1 MLRSS
6 KDIGDLV
13 AAKRQQRNMTQAELA
28 RRVGVRQATISD
40 VENGKADIRVGTLF
54 AILNALDIGL
64 MTDEHMMR
72 MDRVVGLS
80 SITGSRPAI
89 DIDDHLERIR
99 QRK

>member
-1 MLRSS
+1 MLRSI

-54 AILNALDIGL
+54 AILNVLDVRL

-72 MDRVVGLS
+72 TDRDFRP
-80 SITGSRPAI
+80 TSRPLV
-89 DIDDHLERIR
+89 DIDDHLDRLR
-99 QRK
+99 NRK